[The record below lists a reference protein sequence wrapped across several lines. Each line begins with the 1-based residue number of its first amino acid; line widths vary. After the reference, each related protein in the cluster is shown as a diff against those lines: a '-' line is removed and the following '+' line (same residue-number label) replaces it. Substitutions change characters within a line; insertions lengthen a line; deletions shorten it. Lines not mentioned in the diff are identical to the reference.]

1 MFFNVCKQQ
10 NEFTINKNMIINT
23 YTTRPVNGM
32 GLGDFVRGNIAL
44 YQMCAEHNI
53 PFAID
58 FSQHPMGA
66 YLVGH
71 EISTRCNSQKIVN
84 FIDVYKDELRSTS
97 VLYNKIKKHYKKGK
111 TLRTY
116 CNAFQTFPISAEAKT
131 FVANSMIPND
141 LLQDRI
147 SSVCHPSFNHNCY
160 ETIHIRTGDPVAFGA
175 QLKRNV
181 IEKLYDEIGRT
192 IGNIRKNSNKH
203 IIVLSDS
210 TAIKNLIAKK
220 FGLYTTNSVTTHL
233 MANGGDVAGT
243 LADYFIMMNS
253 DKIYQFT
260 NAYHWWGS
268 SFSNSASWIYDV
280 PLMPYKLKC
289 FKAELQQLKQKYSVV
304 ETL

>member
-1 MFFNVCKQQ
+1 
-10 NEFTINKNMIINT
+10 MIINT

-175 QLKRNV
+175 ELKRNV

-192 IGNIRKNSNKH
+192 IRNIRKNSNKH

-268 SFSNSASWIYDV
+268 GFSNSASWIYDV